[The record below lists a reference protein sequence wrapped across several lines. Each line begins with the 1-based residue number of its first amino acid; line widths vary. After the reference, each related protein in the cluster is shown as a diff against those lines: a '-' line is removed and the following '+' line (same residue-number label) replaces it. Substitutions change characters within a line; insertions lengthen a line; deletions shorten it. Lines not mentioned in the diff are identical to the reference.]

1 MGIYY
6 FSAKKGH
13 HHTLASQK
21 IDSSQILSV
30 ASFSSTCG
38 TLKGF
43 FN

>member
-6 FSAKKGH
+6 VSAKKRH
-13 HHTLASQK
+13 HRTLASKK
-21 IDSSQILSV
+21 IDSSQIHLV
-30 ASFSSTCG
+30 ASFFSTCG